1 YELDIKINVNVTELG
16 YTVVEFEKNNE
27 KLETAIEIDKT
38 EISNNKYKLSF
49 KDGHLNLIVG
59 DRQYLDFVHLI
70 DSANDGD
77 TYDYSPLEGDTELSL
92 KFETAKVYKDSLQET
107 LVVYGKAQLP
117 KNLKDRL
124 SEKPEME
131 EISYEISFSLGESQ
145 IVEGTLKIHNLSL
158 YNFSEPKLR

>member
-1 YELDIKINVNVTELG
+1 YYELEIKINVNVPALG

-49 KDGHLNLIVG
+49 KDGQLNLIVG

-92 KFETAKVYKDSLQET
+92 KLETAKVYKDSLQET

-145 IVEGTLKIHNLSL
+145 IVEGT
-158 YNFSEPKLR
+158 